1 MKPTIYTTDNYG
13 FMREREAFPSSEELA
28 GVLTL
33 NVDDDGAKTGF
44 DGFGVAL
51 TGSSCYILN
60 KMPETA
66 RNELL
71 EKIYGKN
78 GLGLSVA
85 RLTIGASDY
94 SPEVYCYEDEQGNF
108 TIGKDREYVL
118 PVVKEVA
125 EKYRDVRFFASPW
138 SPPAR
143 MKTGESMFGGFMRDK
158 FVPEYADYIL
168 NYIDA
173 YAREGVKISAITV
186 QNETET
192 DQGGKSAACIWNP
205 ETEAAFA
212 FAFDEKQKNRA
223 DKADKVK
230 IMLLDHNFSIY
241 KRVIWQYENF
251 PELRKIAPAVAFH
264 YYAGGAD
271 LAEKVTDRFP
281 ETEWHFTEGGP
292 RLYDNYATDW
302 CKWGSI
308 MCSALN
314 RGAKSFTGW
323 NLALDETGGPNVGPF
338 GCGGLVTVNS
348 ASGELSFSGQ
358 YRAFDHFS
366 RFIKR
371 GAKVLKSSVEGEDH
385 GAFAFPSV
393 RTAPAV
399 CVAENPDGSLV
410 VEIVNPDSDK
420 RQVQFFRN
428 GSRLYVECLP
438 NSINTVVFK

>member
-1 MKPTIYTTDNYG
+1 MKPTIYTTDNNG
-13 FMREREAFPSSEELA
+13 FMREREAFPSSERLA

-33 NVDDDGAKTGF
+33 DITDESVNTGF
-44 DGFGVAL
+44 DGFGAAL
-51 TGSSCYILN
+51 TGSSCYVLN

-66 RNELL
+66 RAELL
-71 EKIYGKN
+71 EKIYGKD

-85 RLTIGASDY
+85 RLTIGSSDY
-94 SPEVYCYEDEQGNF
+94 SPEVYCYEDEQGKF
-108 TIGKDREYVL
+108 TIEKDRAYVL
-118 PVVKEVA
+118 PIVKEVA
-125 EKYRDVRFFASPW
+125 DKYRDVRFFASPW

-143 MKTGESMFGGFMRDK
+143 MKTGESMFGGFMRDR

-168 NYIDA
+168 NYVDA

-212 FAFDEKQKNRA
+212 VAFDEKQKNR
-223 DKADKVK
+223 ADKVK

-264 YYAGGAD
+264 YYDGGAD
-271 LAEKVTDRFP
+271 LAEKVTERFP
-281 ETEWHFTEGGP
+281 EVEWHFTEGGP
-292 RLYDNYATDW
+292 RLYDNYATDR
-302 CKWGSI
+302 CKWGAI
-308 MCSALN
+308 MAESLN

-338 GCGGLVTVNS
+338 FCGGLVTVNS
-348 ASGELSFSGQ
+348 TNGELSYSGQ

-371 GAKVLKSSVEGEDH
+371 GAKVLKCSIEGENH
-385 GAFAFPSV
+385 GMFAFPSV

-399 CVAENPDGSLV
+399 CVAENSGGSRV
-410 VEIVNPDSDK
+410 IEIVNPDSEK
-420 RQVQFFRN
+420 RQIQFFRN
-428 GSRLYVECLP
+428 GSWWYVECLP
-438 NSINTVVFK
+438 NSINTVVFG